1 MYANDIFV
9 RIISGVVVREKKNVF
24 NAVKLSSLLC
34 PVTYRCYAR
43 YLRRVSVT
51 FEKYWLPNRWKQKK
65 KNIRYNYENFQ
76 SANCTEHVQNR
87 YDKFVSDMYNVIN
100 VLAVDT
106 DA

>member
-51 FEKYWLPNRWKQKK
+51 FEKY
-65 KNIRYNYENFQ
+65 
-76 SANCTEHVQNR
+76 
-87 YDKFVSDMYNVIN
+87 
-100 VLAVDT
+100 
-106 DA
+106 